1 MTNELARDKFIF
13 GLMDQDSRQ
22 ELLKTERKP
31 DGTKKT
37 LADVVSE
44 AKVMEAA
51 KSANQLYIADRNWTS
66 HKDMKLK
73 RETGTCHWCGDRRG
87 PHAWNV
93 CPANGTT
100 CHKCGVND
108 HFARVCFAPN
118 TFVQFTPQTTNVKA
132 NVLHKPTSAE
142 EEEEDATE
150 AGEVGVTP
158 EIKMCIRFS
167 LKHLSRLV
175 SPRPTHTKSIHSNS
189 KKCITLRMKVN
200 GTLPICRYHP
210 AVGSLRH

>member
-51 KSANQLYIADRNWTS
+51 KSANQLIADRKGLAEQVNWTS

-73 RETGTCHWCGDRRG
+73 RETGTCYWCGDRRG

-100 CHKCGVND
+100 CHSVASMIIS
-108 HFARVCFAPN
+108 H
-118 TFVQFTPQTTNVKA
+118 
-132 NVLHKPTSAE
+132 
-142 EEEEDATE
+142 
-150 AGEVGVTP
+150 
-158 EIKMCIRFS
+158 
-167 LKHLSRLV
+167 
-175 SPRPTHTKSIHSNS
+175 
-189 KKCITLRMKVN
+189 
-200 GTLPICRYHP
+200 
-210 AVGSLRH
+210 GSV